1 MRNGAFNAA
10 ILLTIMLA
18 ACGSAERPE
27 VVEQIIV
34 REPGAP
40 APAAAP
46 TAATDLVALG
56 EDAFQMC
63 TGCHSVE
70 AGAPSAAGPNLYG
83 VVGRQAGALEGYP
96 YSEALAASQVTWD
109 AASLD
114 SFLADPGGFVPGTD
128 MVAGTVTDAEA
139 RKAIIAYLS
148 STGE

>member
-1 MRNGAFNAA
+1 
-10 ILLTIMLA
+10 
-18 ACGSAERPE
+18 
-27 VVEQIIV
+27 
-34 REPGAP
+34 
-40 APAAAP
+40 
-46 TAATDLVALG
+46 
-56 EDAFQMC
+56 MC
-63 TGCHSVE
+63 TGCHSDE

-83 VVGRQAGALEGYP
+83 VVGRQAGAIDDYP